1 MKQDFSC
8 DYLVD
13 ITGLVDNGKNLY
25 SCCHPSGVMCGKED
39 CPVVIDFHKRSQKDT
54 VSSDYENPSGTIDYD
69 SLTRGKLCPL
79 KAAEPPALAFW
90 NLDPAPDVSDLL
102 RAGVIKCRA
111 DGEPPRVEY
120 IGGQCDGP
128 RCAWYDQT
136 AERCAV
142 LSLARN
148 K

>member
-1 MKQDFSC
+1 MVS
-8 DYLVD
+8 DYD
-13 ITGLVDNGKNLY
+13 AK
-25 SCCHPSGVMCGKED
+25 
-39 CPVVIDFHKRSQKDT
+39 
-54 VSSDYENPSGTIDYD
+54 SSDYETTMSENPSGTIDYE

-79 KAAEPPALAFW
+79 KATRPPVLSFW
-90 NLDPAPDVSDLL
+90 NLDPAPDLAATL
-102 RAGVIKCRA
+102 KAGVIKCRA

-120 IGGQCDGP
+120 IGGQCDGH

-142 LSLARN
+142 LSIARD

>member
-1 MKQDFSC
+1 MATTI
-8 DYLVD
+8 DY
-13 ITGLVDNGKNLY
+13 G
-25 SCCHPSGVMCGKED
+25 
-39 CPVVIDFHKRSQKDT
+39 
-54 VSSDYENPSGTIDYD
+54 SDYGAEASDYD

-79 KAAEPPALAFW
+79 KAAEPPMLGLW
-90 NLDPAPDVSDLL
+90 NLDPAPDVSGLL
-102 RAGVIKCRA
+102 RGGVVKTRA

-128 RCAWYDQT
+128 CCAWWD
-136 AERCAV
+136 ADKERCAV

>member
-1 MKQDFSC
+1 MA
-8 DYLVD
+8 
-13 ITGLVDNGKNLY
+13 
-25 SCCHPSGVMCGKED
+25 
-39 CPVVIDFHKRSQKDT
+39 
-54 VSSDYENPSGTIDYD
+54 ENPSGAIDYD

-79 KAAEPPALAFW
+79 KGAQTPALALW
-90 NLDPAPDVSDLL
+90 NLDPSPDLNGLDSGG
-102 RAGVIKCRA
+102 AIQIRA
-111 DGEPPRVEY
+111 DDEPPRVEH

>member
-1 MKQDFSC
+1 MVESE
-8 DYLVD
+8 
-13 ITGLVDNGKNLY
+13 NL
-25 SCCHPSGVMCGKED
+25 
-39 CPVVIDFHKRSQKDT
+39 
-54 VSSDYENPSGTIDYD
+54 SGTIDYD

-79 KAAEPPALAFW
+79 KAAEPPVLACW
-90 NLDPAPDVSDLL
+90 NLDPAQDVSDLL
-102 RAGVIKCRA
+102 RSGVIKCRA

-128 RCAWYDQT
+128 RCAWWD
-136 AERCAV
+136 AGKERCAV

>member
-1 MKQDFSC
+1 A
-8 DYLVD
+8 
-13 ITGLVDNGKNLY
+13 
-25 SCCHPSGVMCGKED
+25 
-39 CPVVIDFHKRSQKDT
+39 VIDFNKRCLKDT
-54 VSSDYENPSGTIDYD
+54 EKNDYD
-69 SLTRGKLCPL
+69 GLTRGKLCPL

>member
-1 MKQDFSC
+1 MAE
-8 DYLVD
+8 
-13 ITGLVDNGKNLY
+13 NLTK
-25 SCCHPSGVMCGKED
+25 P
-39 CPVVIDFHKRSQKDT
+39 
-54 VSSDYENPSGTIDYD
+54 NDYD
-69 SLTRGKLCPL
+69 SPTRGKLCPL
-79 KAAEPPALAFW
+79 KANQPPVLGTW
-90 NLDPAPDVSDLL
+90 NLDPAPDLAEML
-102 RAGVIKCRA
+102 KFGVIKCRA

-142 LSLARN
+142 LSIARN

>member
-1 MKQDFSC
+1 MDHEKTG
-8 DYLVD
+8 DY
-13 ITGLVDNGKNLY
+13 G
-25 SCCHPSGVMCGKED
+25 
-39 CPVVIDFHKRSQKDT
+39 RSF
-54 VSSDYENPSGTIDYD
+54 SDYQTTMLENPSGAIDYD

-79 KAAEPPALAFW
+79 KGNRPPVLSFW
-90 NLDPAPDVSDLL
+90 NLDPAPDLAATL
-102 RAGVIKCRA
+102 KAGVIKGRA

-120 IGGQCDGP
+120 IGGQCDGH

-136 AERCAV
+136 ADRCAV

>member
-1 MKQDFSC
+1 M
-8 DYLVD
+8 
-13 ITGLVDNGKNLY
+13 
-25 SCCHPSGVMCGKED
+25 E
-39 CPVVIDFHKRSQKDT
+39 
-54 VSSDYENPSGTIDYD
+54 ENATEPNDYD

-79 KAAEPPALAFW
+79 KGNRPPVLGFW
-90 NLDPAPDVSDLL
+90 NLDPAPDLAATL
-102 RAGVIKCRA
+102 KAGVIKCWA

-128 RCAWYDQT
+128 RCAWYDKT

>member
-1 MKQDFSC
+1 MDLSC
-8 DYLVD
+8 DYLID
-13 ITGLVDNGKNLY
+13 ITGLTDVPKEVY
-25 SCCHPSGVMCGKED
+25 SCARQDGACENKN
-39 CPVVIDFHKRSQKDT
+39 CPAAKNFEKK
-54 VSSDYENPSGTIDYD
+54 SSDYQTTMAENPSGTIDYD

-136 AERCAV
+136 AERCAL
-142 LSLARN
+142 LSIARN

>member
-1 MKQDFSC
+1 MDLSC
-8 DYLVD
+8 DYLID
-13 ITGLVDNGKNLY
+13 ITGLTDVPKEVY
-25 SCCHPSGVMCGKED
+25 SCARQDGACENKN
-39 CPVVIDFHKRSQKDT
+39 CPAAKNFEKK
-54 VSSDYENPSGTIDYD
+54 SSDYQTTMAENPSGTIDYD

-142 LSLARN
+142 LSMARN

>member
-1 MKQDFSC
+1 MVS
-8 DYLVD
+8 DYD
-13 ITGLVDNGKNLY
+13 AK
-25 SCCHPSGVMCGKED
+25 
-39 CPVVIDFHKRSQKDT
+39 
-54 VSSDYENPSGTIDYD
+54 SSDYETTMSENPSGAIDYD

-79 KAAEPPALAFW
+79 KGNRPPALAFW

-120 IGGQCDGP
+120 IGGQCDGH
-128 RCAWYDQT
+128 RCAWWDAM

-142 LSLARN
+142 LSIARN

>member
-1 MKQDFSC
+1 MDHEKTGDYGRSFS
-8 DYLVD
+8 DYQ
-13 ITGLVDNGKNLY
+13 TTMAKNL
-25 SCCHPSGVMCGKED
+25 P
-39 CPVVIDFHKRSQKDT
+39 
-54 VSSDYENPSGTIDYD
+54 GTIDYD

-79 KAAEPPALAFW
+79 KATRPPVLAFW
-90 NLDPAPDVSDLL
+90 NLDPAPDLAAKL
-102 RAGVIKCRA
+102 KAGVIRCRA

-142 LSLARN
+142 LSIARN

>member
-39 CPVVIDFHKRSQKDT
+39 CPAVISFNMKCQKD
-54 VSSDYENPSGTIDYD
+54 SEANDYD
-69 SLTRGKLCPL
+69 SLTHGKLCPIFASGL
-79 KAAEPPALAFW
+79 
-90 NLDPAPDVSDLL
+90 VI
-102 RAGVIKCRA
+102 AGHTRA
-111 DGEPPRVEY
+111 DEHLAK
-120 IGGQCDGP
+120 CGP
-128 RCAWYDQT
+128 RCAWWD
-136 AERCAV
+136 ADKEHCAV
-142 LSLARN
+142 LSIARN

>member
-1 MKQDFSC
+1 MKTII
-8 DYLVD
+8 DYGSD
-13 ITGLVDNGKNLY
+13 YGTD
-25 SCCHPSGVMCGKED
+25 
-39 CPVVIDFHKRSQKDT
+39 
-54 VSSDYENPSGTIDYD
+54 SSDYQTTMAENPSGTIDYD

-79 KAAEPPALAFW
+79 KATETPD
-90 NLDPAPDVSDLL
+90 LDAIL
-102 RAGVIKCRA
+102 RVGAIKCRT

-128 RCAWYDQT
+128 RCAWYDKT

-142 LSLARN
+142 LSIARN